1 MKMNP
6 RCNHKNTVH
15 DTSTREILCVACGIV
30 TNGFKKFVNMNP
42 TKTRK
47 RYVRTFHKKIIKG

>member
-1 MKMNP
+1 MMKMNP

-30 TNGFKKFVNMNP
+30 TNGFKKFVNRRPN
-42 TKTRK
+42 KTRK
-47 RYVRTFHKKIIKG
+47 KYVKAHTTKKQ

>member
-1 MKMNP
+1 MNP

-30 TNGFKKFVNMNP
+30 TNGFKKFVNRNP
-42 TKTRK
+42 NKTRK
-47 RYVRTFHKKIIKG
+47 RHVRTYSTKKQ

>member
-1 MKMNP
+1 MNP

-30 TNGFKKFVNMNP
+30 TNGFKKFVNRNP
-42 TKTRK
+42 NKTRK
-47 RYVRTFHKKIIKG
+47 SYVRTFHKKTIKG